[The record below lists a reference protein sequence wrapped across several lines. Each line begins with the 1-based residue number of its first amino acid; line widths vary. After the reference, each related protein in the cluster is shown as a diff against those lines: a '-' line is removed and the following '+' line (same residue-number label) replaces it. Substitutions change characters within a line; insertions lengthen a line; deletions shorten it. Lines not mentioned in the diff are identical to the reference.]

1 MADEEK
7 QKDIKKMD
15 DVSKPGETPASA
27 TSRPV
32 IVKHRSIAKDPMVAP
47 ANPSQLKSEAKSGTA
62 EEAGEK
68 KDKDEPVSRKA
79 PTLKP
84 SAGAIGESEKPTEQ
98 SGQDEDTQEE
108 ENKSAKA
115 AKHSDT
121 TNNQSLGTAA
131 VDVLANEAVK
141 NKKDNKQERE
151 KQEAIAKHIA
161 EKTYFAPIGQISKRR
176 AKMRGLFLLLL
187 LLVVGAYL
195 AIDAELVLPEASLPF
210 DLIK

>member
-1 MADEEK
+1 MADDEK

-47 ANPSQLKSEAKSGTA
+47 ANPSQLKSDTEPDAT
-62 EEAGEK
+62 EEEGEK
-68 KDKDEPVSRKA
+68 EDKDEPVSRKA
-79 PTLKP
+79 PTLEP
-84 SAGAIGESEKPTEQ
+84 SARAISESEKTIEP
-98 SGQDEDTQEE
+98 SDKDEDTQEE
-108 ENKSAKA
+108 EDKLTDTEKP
-115 AKHSDT
+115 SDA

-161 EKTYFAPIGQISKRR
+161 EKTYFAPVGQISKRR
-176 AKMRGLFLLLL
+176 AKIHGLLLLL
-187 LLVVGAYL
+187 LLVIVGAYL
-195 AIDAELVLPEASLPF
+195 AIDAGFVLTDLTLPF
-210 DLIK
+210 DFIK